1 MYSVL
6 IVEDEP
12 LARESLKYVI
22 DWEAYGFQIRAEAE
36 DGRRA
41 LELMQRNHYSLV
53 LTDIRMPTMN
63 GLELIAKLR
72 EFTDVPVIIL
82 SGYED
87 FEYARQALKMGVH
100 DYLLKPVEEEE
111 LIAILERM
119 GQSISE
125 KRALQRQHHLGLT
138 ALRDQVL
145 RKLAHG
151 PLSRSEYEDAIRMI
165 GSGMGEGPLRTLL
178 VEMDSLSSPSPA
190 LTEHD
195 AELKRYAV
203 RNILEELC
211 VGRGLVFEIT
221 EERYGIVMIGQEDGA
236 DGEGL
241 VRFAGQLRDAVAV
254 NAKETISIGIG
265 SVAASGRE
273 LAGSFAAAEEAL
285 DGKFLVGSG
294 SILVGRNAVEHVVGS
309 GSGSEDGGGGG
320 VCGSGVQRTGKLQSG
335 VLEAISNLQD
345 EQQVEEAIE
354 RLWEGFK
361 AEQAPGSVVR
371 KSVLELLVQLQQL
384 VRELG
389 ASADGLFEY
398 ELGDYERVMK
408 CKTME
413 ELQLLASRKAMDVR
427 ARLCGIKQLQPNTLV
442 TTVKKLVQEQ
452 YHTNISLRS
461 IAQQVFLNPNY
472 LGKMFKAG
480 TDESFNDYLLKVRM
494 EKAKELLRQS
504 DKKVYEIAEAVGY
517 GELDWFYKRF
527 KSYAGMSAGE
537 YRMKG

>member
-22 DWEAYGFQIRAEAE
+22 DWESCGFQIRAEAE
-36 DGRRA
+36 DGKRA

-100 DYLLKPVEEEE
+100 DYLLKPVEEED
-111 LIAILERM
+111 LIAILERI
-119 GQSISE
+119 GRSIAE
-125 KRALQRQHHLGLT
+125 KRSFQRQHHLGLS

-151 PLSRSEYEDAIRMI
+151 PVSRSEYEEAVRTI
-165 GSGMGEGPLRTLL
+165 GGGIEEGPLRTLL
-178 VEMDSLSSPSPA
+178 AEMDSLSSPSPA

-211 VGRGLVFEIT
+211 GGLGFVFELT
-221 EERYGIVMIGQEDGA
+221 EERYGIVLTGQPDGA
-236 DGEGL
+236 EDEEL
-241 VRFAGQLRDAVAV
+241 FLFAGQLRDAVAV
-254 NAKETISIGIG
+254 NAKETISIGVG
-265 SVAASGRE
+265 SLAASGRE
-273 LAGSFAAAEEAL
+273 LAVSFAAAEEAL

-294 SILVGRNAVEHVVGS
+294 AILVGRAALELSGGS
-309 GSGSEDGGGGG
+309 GGGYP
-320 VCGSGVQRTGKLQSG
+320 STAKLQAG

-345 EQQVEEAIE
+345 EQQVEAAID

-413 ELQLLASRKAMDVR
+413 ELQHLASRKAKDVR
-427 ARLCGIKQLQPNTLV
+427 ARVCGMKQLQPSTLV

-472 LGKMFKAG
+472 LGKVFKAG

-537 YRMKG
+537 YRMK